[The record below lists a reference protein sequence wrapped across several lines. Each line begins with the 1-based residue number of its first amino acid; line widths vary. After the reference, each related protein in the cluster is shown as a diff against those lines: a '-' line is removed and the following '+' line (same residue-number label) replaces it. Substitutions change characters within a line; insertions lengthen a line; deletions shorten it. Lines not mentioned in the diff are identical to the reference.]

1 MLEAKSIL
9 LKLYRKEDSKWR
21 TIKTNPIMIGLNNI
35 SPTVKMLE
43 SQKLSFICSSTYRN
57 KRMNMII
64 KKLCIPG
71 HETKVI
77 IKPKE
82 NETKQV
88 DGVQLSLDI
97 DTGPK
102 NLDKVE

>member
-1 MLEAKSIL
+1 M
-9 LKLYRKEDSKWR
+9 
-21 TIKTNPIMIGLNNI
+21 
-35 SPTVKMLE
+35 
-43 SQKLSFICSSTYRN
+43 N
-57 KRMNMII
+57 KII
-64 KKLCIPG
+64 KKLRIPG

-77 IKPKE
+77 NKPKE

-102 NLDKVE
+102 NSDKVG

>member
-1 MLEAKSIL
+1 
-9 LKLYRKEDSKWR
+9 
-21 TIKTNPIMIGLNNI
+21 
-35 SPTVKMLE
+35 
-43 SQKLSFICSSTYRN
+43 
-57 KRMNMII
+57 MNMII
-64 KKLCIPG
+64 KKLRIPG
-71 HETKVI
+71 HETIVI

-102 NLDKVE
+102 NSDKVE